1 MFSNSNWIKPR
12 VLALVWALVLLGI
25 AGVFGYQCTTKGALP
40 IETNILALLPDNQQ
54 DKVAQQTFDNIA
66 NTMSDKVVFVVSQ
79 TQGDSKKLIEAVD
92 QFNEELV
99 ALPMFDSVT
108 ATISPEQQQAWGK
121 FYFPARAQLLT
132 AQQTQQLEHAPEQQV
147 QKVLHALYNPFSGVT
162 GGELE
167 NDPFLLFR
175 DYLSGLTQSS
185 GNVQV
190 ENGYLI
196 AKHDDKEYVVITAD
210 LSGSSYQL
218 SLQQQLPQ
226 LLSLESKVSKTF
238 SIDIQH
244 TGVIFYAAHGTESAK
259 GEISTIGLG
268 SLIGII
274 VLVFLVYR
282 STLPLAL
289 ALLSISTGLACAYV
303 LTIALFGSIHLF
315 SLVFGASLIGVSID
329 YAFHFLTDRLH
340 AGKKWNSVVGIQ
352 QLFPAITL
360 GLITSLIGYLGM
372 LIAPFPGLQQLSLFS
387 AIGLTA
393 AYFTVVC
400 WYPVLASKPNQY
412 NQVPMQRALSQWL
425 LVWQQ
430 PLIRLVLPLSLLI
443 AASFGVYMAK
453 YDDDIRQLQ
462 ALPHAL
468 QQQER
473 EIKAITGVGGSQ
485 QLLLVRD
492 SSEEGLLQKLETI
505 STKLD
510 KRNDFGGY
518 QSISRYV
525 PSQKRQQENYQLV
538 KHLYQQQSEYYQRVI
553 QQKTALD
560 FSQQYQ
566 PLTIDGFLASP
577 ISDTVGFLWLGK
589 IDGVF
594 ASVITFNQEV
604 NSTELQAFAAD
615 NHITYLNKA
624 EEISRLFADYRH
636 RITELLLF
644 AYAAIFLLLL
654 PRYKMKQAFLI
665 VLPPFIAGCAGLA
678 VTVLTGVPLNL
689 FNLLAL
695 MLILGIGIDYT
706 LFFAEQNKQS
716 DDSHKESTL
725 LAISLSALT
734 TILSFGL
741 LALSETQAI
750 HSFGITVLT
759 GIIVAWLLAPLSQQN
774 KESKG
779 HINTYSEKRD
789 AS

>member
-1 MFSNSNWIKPR
+1 MIMKPR
-12 VLALVWALVLLGI
+12 LLALIWSLVLLI
-25 AGVFGYQCTTKGALP
+25 ILGVFGYQTSTKGALP

-54 DKVAQQTFDNIA
+54 DPVAQQAFDNIA
-66 NTMSDKVVFVVSQ
+66 NTMSDKVVFVVHQKQSN
-79 TQGDSKKLIEAVD
+79 DKELITAVD
-92 QFNEELV
+92 NFSQALTE
-99 ALPMFDSVT
+99 LPMFDSVT
-108 ATISPEQQQAWGK
+108 ATVSENQQQAWGQY
-121 FYFPARAQLLT
+121 YFSARAQLLSEK
-132 AQQTQQLEHAPEQQV
+132 QKQQLTDKPEQQV
-147 QKVLHALYNPFSGVT
+147 QHVLDALYNPFSGVT
-162 GGELE
+162 GAELE
-167 NDPFLLFR
+167 SDPFLLFR
-175 DYLSGLTQSS
+175 DYLSGLVQSS
-185 GNVQV
+185 GNIQI
-190 ENGYLI
+190 ENGYLTATVDQQKYI
-196 AKHDDKEYVVITAD
+196 VITAD
-210 LSGSSYQL
+210 LAGSSYQL
-218 SLQQQLPQ
+218 SLQQQLPD
-226 LLSLESKVSKTF
+226 LLAVERKIETQFDV
-238 SIDIQH
+238 DIQH

-268 SLIGII
+268 SLIGIF
-274 VLVFLVYR
+274 VLVLVVYR

-289 ALLSISTGLACAYV
+289 ALLSITTGLFCAYV
-303 LTIALFGSIHLF
+303 LTISLFGSIHLF

-329 YAFHFLTDRLH
+329 YAFHFLTDRLN
-340 AGKKWNSVVGIQ
+340 AGVKWNSVEGIK

-400 WYPVLASKPNQY
+400 WYPVLASKPSKY
-412 NQVPMQRALSQWL
+412 HVIPAQRALSQWL

-430 PLIRLVLPLSLLI
+430 PLIRLVLPFSLLI
-443 AASFGVYMAK
+443 ASVFGVTQAK

-462 ALPHAL
+462 ALPQAL

-485 QLLLVRD
+485 QLLLVRAKT
-492 SSEEGLLQKLETI
+492 EEALLQKLERV
-505 STKLD
+505 SDKLEQSG
-510 KRNDFGGY
+510 DFGGF

-525 PSQKRQQENYQLV
+525 PSQKTQQENYQLV
-538 KHLYQQQSEYYQRVI
+538 SDLYEQQADAYQKVI
-553 QQKTALD
+553 QQKQAL
-560 FSQQYQ
+560 SALQPYQ
-566 PLTIDGFLASP
+566 ALTIEGFLASP
-577 ISDTVGFLWLGK
+577 ISETVGFLWLGH
-589 IDGVF
+589 IDDVF

-604 NSTELQAFAAD
+604 DSATLSEFAKNNDA
-615 NHITYLNKA
+615 TYLNKA
-624 EEISRLFADYRH
+624 EEISTLFAQYRQ
-636 RITELLLF
+636 RITELLLM

-654 PRYKMKQAFLI
+654 PRYKVKQAFLI

-706 LFFAEQNKQS
+706 LFFAEQNKQA
-716 DDSHKESTL
+716 DNSHRESTL

-759 GIIVAWLLAPLSQQN
+759 GIIVAWLLAPLSQLTQPYTHN
-774 KESKG
+774 KGDK
-779 HINTYSEKRD
+779 
-789 AS
+789 

>member
-1 MFSNSNWIKPR
+1 MPLPSNHRKSILMKPR
-12 VLALVWALVLLGI
+12 LLALLWSLVLLTI
-25 AGVFGYQCTTKGALP
+25 LALFGYQASTKGALP

-54 DKVAQQTFDNIA
+54 DPVAQQAFDTIA
-66 NTMSDKVVFVVSQ
+66 NTMSDKVVFVLHQ
-79 TQGDSKKLIEAVD
+79 TQSQDKTLTTAVD
-92 QFNEELV
+92 NFSQALT

-108 ATISPEQQQAWGK
+108 ATVSQSQQQAWGSY
-121 FYFPARAQLLT
+121 YFPARAQLLT
-132 AQQTQQLEHAPEQQV
+132 DKQKQQLIDKPEQQV
-147 QKVLHALYNPFSGVT
+147 QQVLHALYNPFSGVT
-162 GGELE
+162 GVELE

-185 GNVQV
+185 GNIKI
-190 ENGYLI
+190 ENGYLTATVDHQKYI
-196 AKHDDKEYVVITAD
+196 VITAD

-218 SLQQQLPQ
+218 SLQQELPD
-226 LLSLESKVSKTF
+226 LLALEKEIQDKYSVK
-238 SIDIQH
+238 IQH
-244 TGVIFYAAHGTESAK
+244 TGVIFYAAHGTDSAK

-268 SLIGII
+268 SLIGIL
-274 VLVFLVYR
+274 VLVLVVYR
-282 STLPLAL
+282 STVPLAL
-289 ALLSISTGLACAYV
+289 ALLSITTGLFCAYV
-303 LTIALFGSIHLF
+303 LTIALFGTIHLF

-329 YAFHFLTDRLH
+329 YAFHFLTDRLN
-340 AGKKWNSVVGIQ
+340 AGTKWNSVEGIK

-400 WYPVLASKPNQY
+400 WYPLLSKKPSKY
-412 NQVPMQRALSQWL
+412 HVIPAQRALSQWL

-430 PLIRLVLPLSLLI
+430 PLIRLVLPLSLLV
-443 AASFGVYMAK
+443 AAVFGVTQAK

-473 EIKAITGVGGSQ
+473 EIKNITGVGGSQ
-485 QLLLVRD
+485 QLLLVRANT
-492 SSEEGLLQKLETI
+492 EEALLEKLELV
-505 STKLD
+505 SNKLEQ
-510 KRNDFGGY
+510 NGDFGGF

-525 PSQKRQQENYQLV
+525 PSQKTQQENYQRV
-538 KHLYQQQSEYYQRVI
+538 SDLYKTQADAYQKVI
-553 QQKTALD
+553 QQKQALPML
-560 FSQQYQ
+560 QPYQ
-566 PLTIDGFLASP
+566 ALTIEGFLASP
-577 ISDTVGFLWLGK
+577 ISDSMGFLWLGK
-589 IDGVF
+589 IDDVF

-604 NSTELQAFAAD
+604 DSVALSEFAQD
-615 NHITYLNKA
+615 NGATYLNKA
-624 EEISRLFADYRH
+624 EEISTLFSQYRE
-636 RITELLLF
+636 RITELLLM

-654 PRYKMKQAFLI
+654 PRYKVKQAFLI

-706 LFFAEQNKQS
+706 LFFAEQNKQGN
-716 DDSHKESTL
+716 DSHKESTL

-759 GIIVAWLLAPLSQQN
+759 GIIIAWLLAPLSQLPQHQ
-774 KESKG
+774 SHHKG
-779 HINTYSEKRD
+779 EK
-789 AS
+789 

>member
-1 MFSNSNWIKPR
+1 MIMKPR
-12 VLALVWALVLLGI
+12 LLALIWSLVLLI
-25 AGVFGYQCTTKGALP
+25 ILGVFGYQASTKGALP

-54 DKVAQQTFDNIA
+54 DPVAQQAFDNIA
-66 NTMSDKVVFVVSQ
+66 NTMSDKVVFVVHQ
-79 TQGDSKKLIEAVD
+79 TQSQDKTLITAVD
-92 QFNEELV
+92 NFSQALTE
-99 ALPMFDSVT
+99 LPMFDSVT
-108 ATISPEQQQAWGK
+108 ATVSENQQQAWGQY
-121 FYFPARAQLLT
+121 YFPARAQLLSEK
-132 AQQTQQLEHAPEQQV
+132 QKQQLTDKPEQQV
-147 QKVLHALYNPFSGVT
+147 QQVLHALYNPFSGVT
-162 GGELE
+162 GAELE
-167 NDPFLLFR
+167 SDPFLLFR
-175 DYLSGLTQSS
+175 DYLSGLVQSS
-185 GNVQV
+185 GNIQI
-190 ENGYLI
+190 ENGYLTATVDQQKYI
-196 AKHDDKEYVVITAD
+196 VITAD
-210 LSGSSYQL
+210 LAGSSYQL
-218 SLQQQLPQ
+218 SLQQQLPD
-226 LLSLESKVSKTF
+226 LLAVEQKVETQF
-238 SIDIQH
+238 DVEIQH

-268 SLIGII
+268 SLIGIF
-274 VLVFLVYR
+274 VLVLVVYR

-289 ALLSISTGLACAYV
+289 ALLSITTGLFCAYV
-303 LTIALFGSIHLF
+303 LTISLFGSIHLF

-329 YAFHFLTDRLH
+329 YAFHFLTDRLN
-340 AGKKWNSVVGIQ
+340 AGAKWNSVEGIK
-352 QLFPAITL
+352 QLLPAITL

-400 WYPVLASKPNQY
+400 WYPVLASKPSKHH
-412 NQVPMQRALSQWL
+412 VIPAQRALSQWL

-430 PLIRLVLPLSLLI
+430 PLIRLVLPFSLLI
-443 AASFGVYMAK
+443 ASVFGVTQAK

-462 ALPHAL
+462 ALPQVL

-485 QLLLVRD
+485 QLLLVRAKT
-492 SSEEGLLQKLETI
+492 EEALLQKLERV
-505 STKLD
+505 SDKLEQSG
-510 KRNDFGGY
+510 DFGGF

-525 PSQKRQQENYQLV
+525 PSQKTQQENYQLV
-538 KHLYQQQSEYYQRVI
+538 TDLYEQQADAYQEVI
-553 QQKTALD
+553 QQK
-560 FSQQYQ
+560 Q
-566 PLTIDGFLASP
+566 PLAALQPYQALTIEGFLASP
-577 ISDTVGFLWLGK
+577 ISETVGFLWLGH
-589 IDGVF
+589 IDDVF

-604 NSTELQAFAAD
+604 DSATLSEFAKNNDA
-615 NHITYLNKA
+615 TYLNKA
-624 EEISRLFADYRH
+624 EEISTLFAQYRQ
-636 RITELLLF
+636 RITELLLM

-654 PRYKMKQAFLI
+654 PRYKIKQAFLI

-706 LFFAEQNKQS
+706 LFFAEQNKQA
-716 DDSHKESTL
+716 DNSHKESTL

-759 GIIVAWLLAPLSQQN
+759 GIIIAWLLAPLSQLTP
-774 KESKG
+774 S
-779 HINTYSEKRD
+779 HTHSKRD
-789 AS
+789 K

>member
-1 MFSNSNWIKPR
+1 MIMKPR
-12 VLALVWALVLLGI
+12 LLALIWSLVLLI
-25 AGVFGYQCTTKGALP
+25 ILGVFGYQASTKGALP

-54 DKVAQQTFDNIA
+54 DPVAQQAFDNIA
-66 NTMSDKVVFVVSQ
+66 STMSDKVVFVVHQ
-79 TQGDSKKLIEAVD
+79 TKGQDKTLITAVD
-92 QFNEELV
+92 NFSQALTE
-99 ALPMFDSVT
+99 LPMFDSVT
-108 ATISPEQQQAWGK
+108 ATVSENQQQAWGQY
-121 FYFPARAQLLT
+121 YFPARAQLLSEK
-132 AQQTQQLEHAPEQQV
+132 QKQQLTDKPEQQI
-147 QKVLHALYNPFSGVT
+147 QQVLHALYNPFSGVT
-162 GGELE
+162 GAELE
-167 NDPFLLFR
+167 SDPFLLFR
-175 DYLSGLTQSS
+175 DYLSGLVQSL
-185 GNVQV
+185 GNIQI
-190 ENGYLI
+190 ENGYLTATVDQQKYI
-196 AKHDDKEYVVITAD
+196 VITAD
-210 LSGSSYQL
+210 LAGSSYQL
-218 SLQQQLPQ
+218 SLQQQLPD
-226 LLSLESKVSKTF
+226 LLTVEQKIETQFDV
-238 SIDIQH
+238 DIQH

-268 SLIGII
+268 SLIGIF
-274 VLVFLVYR
+274 VLVLVVYR

-289 ALLSISTGLACAYV
+289 ALLSITTGLFCAYV
-303 LTIALFGSIHLF
+303 LTISLFGSIHLF

-329 YAFHFLTDRLH
+329 YAFHFLTDRLN
-340 AGKKWNSVVGIQ
+340 AGAKWNSVEGIK
-352 QLFPAITL
+352 QLLPAITL

-400 WYPVLASKPNQY
+400 WYPVLASKPSKHH
-412 NQVPMQRALSQWL
+412 VIPAQRALSQWL

-430 PLIRLVLPLSLLI
+430 PLIRLVLPFSLLI
-443 AASFGVYMAK
+443 ASVFGVTQAK

-462 ALPHAL
+462 ALPQAL

-485 QLLLVRD
+485 QLLLVRAKT
-492 SSEEGLLQKLETI
+492 EEALLQKLERV
-505 STKLD
+505 SDKLEQSG
-510 KRNDFGGY
+510 DFGGF

-525 PSQKRQQENYQLV
+525 PSQKTQQENYQLV
-538 KHLYQQQSEYYQRVI
+538 TDLYEQQADAYQKVI
-553 QQKTALD
+553 QQKQAL
-560 FSQQYQ
+560 SALQPYQ
-566 PLTIDGFLASP
+566 ALTIEGFLASP
-577 ISDTVGFLWLGK
+577 ISETVGFLWLGH
-589 IDGVF
+589 IDDVF

-604 NSTELQAFAAD
+604 DSATLSEFAKNNDA
-615 NHITYLNKA
+615 TYLNKA
-624 EEISRLFADYRH
+624 EEISTLFAQYRQ
-636 RITELLLF
+636 RITELLLM

-654 PRYKMKQAFLI
+654 PRYKIKQAFLI

-706 LFFAEQNKQS
+706 LFFAEQNKQA
-716 DDSHKESTL
+716 DNSHKESTL

-759 GIIVAWLLAPLSQQN
+759 GIIVAWLLAPLSQLTP
-774 KESKG
+774 S
-779 HINTYSEKRD
+779 HTHSKRD
-789 AS
+789 K

>member
-1 MFSNSNWIKPR
+1 MIIKPR
-12 VLALVWALVLLGI
+12 LLALIWSSVLLI
-25 AGVFGYQCTTKGALP
+25 ILGVFGYQASTKGALP

-54 DKVAQQTFDNIA
+54 DPVAQQAFDNIA
-66 NTMSDKVVFVVSQ
+66 NTMSDKVVFVVHQ
-79 TQGDSKKLIEAVD
+79 TQGQDKTLITAVD
-92 QFNEELV
+92 NFSQALTE
-99 ALPMFDSVT
+99 LPMFDSVT
-108 ATISPEQQQAWGK
+108 ATVSENQQQAWGQY
-121 FYFPARAQLLT
+121 YFPARAQLLSEK
-132 AQQTQQLEHAPEQQV
+132 QKQQLTDKPEQQV
-147 QKVLHALYNPFSGVT
+147 QQVLHALYNPFSGVT
-162 GGELE
+162 GAELE
-167 NDPFLLFR
+167 SDPFLLFR
-175 DYLSGLTQSS
+175 DYLSGLVQSS
-185 GNVQV
+185 GNIQI
-190 ENGYLI
+190 ENGYLTATMDQQKYI
-196 AKHDDKEYVVITAD
+196 VITAD
-210 LSGSSYQL
+210 LAGSSYQL
-218 SLQQQLPQ
+218 SLQQQLPD
-226 LLSLESKVSKTF
+226 LLTVEQKIETQFDV
-238 SIDIQH
+238 DIQH

-268 SLIGII
+268 SLIGIF
-274 VLVFLVYR
+274 VLVLVVYR

-289 ALLSISTGLACAYV
+289 ALLSITTGLFCAYV
-303 LTIALFGSIHLF
+303 LTISLFGSIHLF

-329 YAFHFLTDRLH
+329 YAFHFLTDRLN
-340 AGKKWNSVVGIQ
+340 AGAKWNSVEGIK
-352 QLFPAITL
+352 QLLPAITL

-400 WYPVLASKPNQY
+400 WYPVLASKPSKHH
-412 NQVPMQRALSQWL
+412 VIPAQRALSQWL

-430 PLIRLVLPLSLLI
+430 PLIRLVLPFSLLI
-443 AASFGVYMAK
+443 ASVFGVTQAK

-462 ALPHAL
+462 ALPQAL

-485 QLLLVRD
+485 QLLLVRAKT
-492 SSEEGLLQKLETI
+492 EEALLQKLERV
-505 STKLD
+505 SDKLEQSG
-510 KRNDFGGY
+510 DFGGF

-525 PSQKRQQENYQLV
+525 PSQKTQQENYQLV
-538 KHLYQQQSEYYQRVI
+538 TDLYEQQADAYQKVI
-553 QQKTALD
+553 QQKKAL
-560 FSQQYQ
+560 SALQSYQ
-566 PLTIDGFLASP
+566 ALTIEGFLASP
-577 ISDTVGFLWLGK
+577 ISETVGFLWLGH
-589 IDGVF
+589 IDDVF

-604 NSTELQAFAAD
+604 DSATLSEFAKNNDA
-615 NHITYLNKA
+615 TYLNKA
-624 EEISRLFADYRH
+624 EEISTLFAQYRQ
-636 RITELLLF
+636 RITELLLM
-644 AYAAIFLLLL
+644 AYGAIFLLLL
-654 PRYKMKQAFLI
+654 PRYKVKQAFLI

-706 LFFAEQNKQS
+706 LFFAEQNKQG

-759 GIIVAWLLAPLSQQN
+759 GIIVAWLLAPLSQLTP
-774 KESKG
+774 S
-779 HINTYSEKRD
+779 HTHSKRD
-789 AS
+789 K

>member
-1 MFSNSNWIKPR
+1 MIMKPR
-12 VLALVWALVLLGI
+12 LLALIWSLVLLI
-25 AGVFGYQCTTKGALP
+25 ILGVFGYQASTKSALP
-40 IETNILALLPDNQQ
+40 IETNILALLPENQQ
-54 DKVAQQTFDNIA
+54 DPVAQQAFDNIA
-66 NTMSDKVVFVVSQ
+66 NTMSDKVVFVLHQ
-79 TQGDSKKLIEAVD
+79 TQGQDKTLITAVD
-92 QFNEELV
+92 SFSQALTE
-99 ALPMFDSVT
+99 LPMFDSVT
-108 ATISPEQQQAWGK
+108 ATVSEDQQQAWGQY
-121 FYFPARAQLLT
+121 YFPARAQLLSDK
-132 AQQTQQLEHAPEQQV
+132 QKQQLTNKPEQQV

-162 GGELE
+162 GAELE
-167 NDPFLLFR
+167 SDPFLLFR
-175 DYLSGLTQSS
+175 DYLSGLVQSS
-185 GNVQV
+185 GNIQI
-190 ENGYLI
+190 ENGYLTATVDQQKYI
-196 AKHDDKEYVVITAD
+196 VITAD
-210 LSGSSYQL
+210 LAGSSYQL
-218 SLQQQLPQ
+218 SLQQQLPD
-226 LLSLESKVSKTF
+226 LLAVEQKIETQFDV
-238 SIDIQH
+238 DIQH

-268 SLIGII
+268 SLIGIF
-274 VLVFLVYR
+274 VLVLVVYR

-289 ALLSISTGLACAYV
+289 ALLSITTGLFCAYV
-303 LTIALFGSIHLF
+303 LTISLFGSIHLF

-329 YAFHFLTDRLH
+329 YAFHFLTDRLN
-340 AGKKWNSVVGIQ
+340 AGAKWNSVEGIK
-352 QLFPAITL
+352 QLLPAITL

-400 WYPVLASKPNQY
+400 WYPVLASKPSKHH
-412 NQVPMQRALSQWL
+412 VIPAQRALSQWL

-443 AASFGVYMAK
+443 ASVFGVTQAK

-462 ALPHAL
+462 ALPQVL

-485 QLLLVRD
+485 QLLLVRAKT
-492 SSEEGLLQKLETI
+492 EEALLQKLERV
-505 STKLD
+505 SDKLEQGG
-510 KRNDFGGY
+510 NFGGF

-525 PSQKRQQENYQLV
+525 PSQKTQQENYQLV
-538 KHLYQQQSEYYQRVI
+538 TGLYEEQADAYQEVI
-553 QQKTALD
+553 QQK
-560 FSQQYQ
+560 Q
-566 PLTIDGFLASP
+566 PLAALQPYQALTIEGFLASS
-577 ISDTVGFLWLGK
+577 ISETVGFLWLGH
-589 IDGVF
+589 IDEVF

-604 NSTELQAFAAD
+604 DSATLSEFAKNNDA
-615 NHITYLNKA
+615 TYLNKA
-624 EEISRLFADYRH
+624 EEISTLFAQYRQ
-636 RITELLLF
+636 RITELLLI

-654 PRYKMKQAFLI
+654 PRYKVKQAFLI

-706 LFFAEQNKQS
+706 LFFAEQNKQVDS
-716 DDSHKESTL
+716 SHKESTL

-759 GIIVAWLLAPLSQQN
+759 GIIVAWLLAPLSQLTP
-774 KESKG
+774 S
-779 HINTYSEKRD
+779 HIHSKRD
-789 AS
+789 R

>member
-1 MFSNSNWIKPR
+1 MIMKPR
-12 VLALVWALVLLGI
+12 LLALIWSLVLLTI
-25 AGVFGYQCTTKGALP
+25 LGVFGYQASTKGALP
-40 IETNILALLPDNQQ
+40 IETNILALLPENQQ
-54 DKVAQQTFDNIA
+54 DPVAQQAFDNIA
-66 NTMSDKVVFVVSQ
+66 NTMSDKVVFVVHQ
-79 TQGDSKKLIEAVD
+79 TQGQDKTLITAVD
-92 QFNEELV
+92 SFSQALTE
-99 ALPMFDSVT
+99 LPMFDSVT
-108 ATISPEQQQAWGK
+108 ATVSTEQQQAWGK
-121 FYFPARAQLLT
+121 YYFPARAQLLSEK
-132 AQQTQQLEHAPEQQV
+132 QKQQLMDKPELQIQQ
-147 QKVLHALYNPFSGVT
+147 VLHALYNPFSGVT
-162 GGELE
+162 GTELE

-175 DYLSGLTQSS
+175 DYLSGLVQSS
-185 GNVQV
+185 GNIQI
-190 ENGYLI
+190 ENGYLTATVDQQKYI
-196 AKHDDKEYVVITAD
+196 VITAD

-218 SLQQQLPQ
+218 SLQQQLPD
-226 LLSLESKVSKTF
+226 LLTVEQKIETQFDV
-238 SIDIQH
+238 DIQH

-268 SLIGII
+268 SLIGIF
-274 VLVFLVYR
+274 VLVLVVYR
-282 STLPLAL
+282 SAMPLVL
-289 ALLSISTGLACAYV
+289 ALLSITIGLFCAYV

-329 YAFHFLTDRLH
+329 YAFHFLTDRLN
-340 AGKKWNSVVGIQ
+340 AGTKWNSVEGIK

-400 WYPVLASKPNQY
+400 WYPVLASKPSKYQKI
-412 NQVPMQRALSQWL
+412 PAQRLLSQWL

-430 PLIRLVLPLSLLI
+430 PLIRLVLPFSLLI
-443 AASFGVYMAK
+443 ASVFGVTQAK

-462 ALPHAL
+462 ALPQVL

-485 QLLLVRD
+485 QLLLVRANT
-492 SSEEGLLQKLETI
+492 EEALLQKLEHV
-505 STKLD
+505 SDKLEQSG
-510 KRNDFGGY
+510 DFGGF

-525 PSQKRQQENYQLV
+525 PSQKTQQENYQLV
-538 KHLYQQQSEYYQRVI
+538 TDLYEQQADAYQKVI
-553 QQKTALD
+553 QQK
-560 FSQQYQ
+560 Q
-566 PLTIDGFLASP
+566 PLPTLQPYQALTIEGFLASP
-577 ISDTVGFLWLGK
+577 ISETVGFLWLGH
-589 IDGVF
+589 IDDVF

-604 NSTELQAFAAD
+604 DSATLSEFAKNNDA
-615 NHITYLNKA
+615 TYLNKA
-624 EEISRLFADYRH
+624 EEVSTLFAQYRQ
-636 RITELLLF
+636 RITELLLM

-654 PRYKMKQAFLI
+654 PRYKVKQAFLI

-706 LFFAEQNKQS
+706 LFFAEQNEQGN
-716 DDSHKESTL
+716 DSHRESTL

-759 GIIVAWLLAPLSQQN
+759 GIIVAWLLAPLSQLTSSHLRSKRN
-774 KESKG
+774 K
-779 HINTYSEKRD
+779 
-789 AS
+789 

>member
-1 MFSNSNWIKPR
+1 MIMKPR
-12 VLALVWALVLLGI
+12 LLALIWSLVLLTI
-25 AGVFGYQCTTKGALP
+25 LGVFGYQASTKGALP

-54 DKVAQQTFDNIA
+54 DPVAQQAFDNIA
-66 NTMSDKVVFVVSQ
+66 NTMSDKVVFIVHQ
-79 TQGDSKKLIEAVD
+79 TQSQDKTLITAVD
-92 QFNEELV
+92 NFSQALTE
-99 ALPMFDSVT
+99 LPMFDSVT
-108 ATISPEQQQAWGK
+108 ATVSKDQQQAWGQY
-121 FYFPARAQLLT
+121 YFPARAQLLSEK
-132 AQQTQQLEHAPEQQV
+132 QKQQLTDKPEQQV
-147 QKVLHALYNPFSGVT
+147 QHVLHALYNPFSGVT
-162 GGELE
+162 GAELE
-167 NDPFLLFR
+167 SDPFLLFR
-175 DYLSGLTQSS
+175 DYLSGLVQSS
-185 GNVQV
+185 GNIQI
-190 ENGYLI
+190 ENGYLTATVDQQKYI
-196 AKHDDKEYVVITAD
+196 VITAD
-210 LSGSSYQL
+210 LAGSSYQL
-218 SLQQQLPQ
+218 SLQQQLPD
-226 LLSLESKVSKTF
+226 LLTVEQKIETQFDV
-238 SIDIQH
+238 DIQH

-268 SLIGII
+268 SLIGIL
-274 VLVFLVYR
+274 VLVLVVYR

-289 ALLSISTGLACAYV
+289 ALLSITTGLFCAYV
-303 LTIALFGSIHLF
+303 LTISLFGSIHLF

-329 YAFHFLTDRLH
+329 YAFHFLTDRLN
-340 AGKKWNSVVGIQ
+340 AGAKWNSVEGIK
-352 QLFPAITL
+352 QLLPAITL

-400 WYPVLASKPNQY
+400 WYPVLASKPSKHH
-412 NQVPMQRALSQWL
+412 VIPAQRALSQWL

-443 AASFGVYMAK
+443 AAVFGVTQAK

-462 ALPHAL
+462 ALPQAL

-485 QLLLVRD
+485 QLLLVRAKT
-492 SSEEGLLQKLETI
+492 EEALLQRLERVSDKLEQ
-505 STKLD
+505 SG
-510 KRNDFGGY
+510 DFGGF

-525 PSQKRQQENYQLV
+525 PSQKTQQENYQLV
-538 KHLYQQQSEYYQRVI
+538 TDLYKQQADAYQKVI
-553 QQKTALD
+553 QQKQAL
-560 FSQQYQ
+560 SALQPYQ
-566 PLTIDGFLASP
+566 ALTIEGFLASP
-577 ISDTVGFLWLGK
+577 ISETVGFLWLGH
-589 IDGVF
+589 IDDVF

-604 NSTELQAFAAD
+604 DSATLSEFAKNNDA
-615 NHITYLNKA
+615 TYLNKA
-624 EEISRLFADYRH
+624 EEISTLFAQYRQ
-636 RITELLLF
+636 RITELLLM

-654 PRYKMKQAFLI
+654 PRYKVKQAFLI

-706 LFFAEQNKQS
+706 LFFAEQNKQA
-716 DDSHKESTL
+716 DNSHKESTL

-759 GIIVAWLLAPLSQQN
+759 GIIVAWLLAPLSQLTP
-774 KESKG
+774 S
-779 HINTYSEKRD
+779 HIHSKRD
-789 AS
+789 K

>member
-1 MFSNSNWIKPR
+1 MHLPSNWFKPR
-12 VLALVWALVLLGI
+12 QFAVSWLLIIIGLI
-25 AGVFGYQCTTKGALP
+25 GLFAYQANTKGVLP
-40 IETNILALLPDNQQ
+40 VETNILALLPDNQQ
-54 DKVAQQTFDNIA
+54 DKVAQQAFDSIA
-66 NTMSDKVVFVVSQ
+66 NTMSDKVVFVVRQ
-79 TQGDSKKLIEAVD
+79 TENDNKKLINAVE
-92 QFNEELV
+92 QFSIALKELP
-99 ALPMFDSVT
+99 LFDSVT
-108 ATISPEQQQAWGK
+108 ATVSKDQQQAWGQY
-121 FYFPARAQLLT
+121 YFPARAQLLT
-132 AQQTQQLEHAPEQQV
+132 ERQQQQLISAPEQQV
-147 QKVLHALYNPFSGVT
+147 QQVLQALYNPFSGVT
-162 GGELE
+162 GVELE

-175 DYLSGLTQSS
+175 DYLSGLTKSS
-185 GNVQV
+185 SNIKI
-190 ENGYLI
+190 ENGYLT
-196 AKHDDKEYVVITAD
+196 ATVDDDKYIVITAD

-218 SLQQQLPQ
+218 SLQQQLPD
-226 LLSLESKVSKTF
+226 LIALEQNIQKQF
-238 SIDIQH
+238 SVDVQH

-268 SLIGII
+268 SLIGIL
-274 VLVFLVYR
+274 VLVLVVYR
-282 STLPLAL
+282 SAMPLAL
-289 ALLSISTGLACAYV
+289 ALLSITTGLFCAYV

-329 YAFHFLTDRLH
+329 YAFHFLTDRLN
-340 AGKKWNSVVGIQ
+340 AGKKWNSVEGIK

-400 WYPVLASKPNQY
+400 WYPLLASKPSKY
-412 NQVPMQRALSQWL
+412 HVIPAQRALSQWL

-430 PLIRLVLPLSLLI
+430 PLIRLVVPLSLLV
-443 AASFGVYMAK
+443 AAVFGVTQAK

-462 ALPHAL
+462 ALPQAL

-473 EIKAITGVGGSQ
+473 EIKSITGVGGSQ

-492 SSEEGLLQKLETI
+492 SSEEGLLQKLESI
-505 STKLD
+505 SNELEQGKG
-510 KRNDFGGY
+510 FGGF
-518 QSISRYV
+518 QSITRYV
-525 PSQKRQQENYQLV
+525 PSQKTQQENYQLV
-538 KHLYQQQSEYYQRVI
+538 DKLYRDQASTYQKVI
-553 QQKTALD
+553 QQKHAL
-560 FSQQYQ
+560 SQLQ
-566 PLTIDGFLASP
+566 PYHALTVDGFLASP
-577 ISDTVGFLWLGK
+577 ISETVGFLWLGK
-589 IDGVF
+589 IDNVF

-604 NSTELQAFAAD
+604 DSAVLSEFAQD
-615 NHITYLNKA
+615 NGATYLNKA
-624 EEISRLFADYRH
+624 EEISTLFAQYRQ
-636 RITELLLF
+636 RITELLLM

-654 PRYKMKQAFLI
+654 PRYKLKQAFLI

-716 DDSHKESTL
+716 DHSHKESTL

-759 GIIVAWLLAPLSQQN
+759 GIIVAWLLAPLSQLPKYN
-774 KESKG
+774 SHHKG
-779 HINTYSEKRD
+779 DK
-789 AS
+789 

>member
-1 MFSNSNWIKPR
+1 MKPR
-12 VLALVWALVLLGI
+12 LLALIWSLVLLI
-25 AGVFGYQCTTKGALP
+25 ILGVFGYQASTKGALP

-54 DKVAQQTFDNIA
+54 DPVAQQAFDNIA
-66 NTMSDKVVFVVSQ
+66 NTMSDKVVFVVHQ
-79 TQGDSKKLIEAVD
+79 TQGQDKTLITAVD
-92 QFNEELV
+92 NFSQALTE
-99 ALPMFDSVT
+99 LPMFDSVT
-108 ATISPEQQQAWGK
+108 ATVSENQQQAWGQY
-121 FYFPARAQLLT
+121 YFPARAQLLSEK
-132 AQQTQQLEHAPEQQV
+132 QKQQLTDKPEQQV
-147 QKVLHALYNPFSGVT
+147 QQVLHALYNPFSGVT
-162 GGELE
+162 GAELE
-167 NDPFLLFR
+167 SDPFLLFR
-175 DYLSGLTQSS
+175 DYLSGLVQSS
-185 GNVQV
+185 GNIQI
-190 ENGYLI
+190 ENGYLTATVDQQKYI
-196 AKHDDKEYVVITAD
+196 VITAD
-210 LSGSSYQL
+210 LAGSSYQI
-218 SLQQQLPQ
+218 SLQQQLPD
-226 LLSLESKVSKTF
+226 LLTVEQKIEAQFDV
-238 SIDIQH
+238 DIQH

-268 SLIGII
+268 SLIGIF
-274 VLVFLVYR
+274 VLVLVVYR

-289 ALLSISTGLACAYV
+289 ALLSITTGLFCAYV
-303 LTIALFGSIHLF
+303 LTISLFGSIHLF

-329 YAFHFLTDRLH
+329 YAFHFLTDRLN
-340 AGKKWNSVVGIQ
+340 AGAKWNSVEGIK
-352 QLFPAITL
+352 QLLPAITL

-400 WYPVLASKPNQY
+400 WYPVLASKPSKHH
-412 NQVPMQRALSQWL
+412 VIPVQRALSQWL

-443 AASFGVYMAK
+443 AAVFGVTQAK

-462 ALPHAL
+462 ALPQAL

-485 QLLLVRD
+485 QLLLVRAKT
-492 SSEEGLLQKLETI
+492 EEALLQKLERV
-505 STKLD
+505 SDKLEQSG
-510 KRNDFGGY
+510 DFGGF

-525 PSQKRQQENYQLV
+525 PSQKTQQENYQLV
-538 KHLYQQQSEYYQRVI
+538 TDLYKQQADAYQKVI
-553 QQKTALD
+553 QQKQAL
-560 FSQQYQ
+560 SALQPYQ
-566 PLTIDGFLASP
+566 ALTIEGFLASP
-577 ISDTVGFLWLGK
+577 ISETVGFLWLGH
-589 IDGVF
+589 IDDVF

-604 NSTELQAFAAD
+604 DSATLSEFAKNNDA
-615 NHITYLNKA
+615 TYLNKA
-624 EEISRLFADYRH
+624 EEISTLFAQYRQ
-636 RITELLLF
+636 RITELLLM
-644 AYAAIFLLLL
+644 AYGAIFLLLL
-654 PRYKMKQAFLI
+654 PRYKVKQAFLI

-706 LFFAEQNKQS
+706 LFFAEQNKQG

-759 GIIVAWLLAPLSQQN
+759 GIIVAWLLAPLSQLTP
-774 KESKG
+774 S
-779 HINTYSEKRD
+779 HTHSKRD
-789 AS
+789 K

>member
-1 MFSNSNWIKPR
+1 MIMKPR
-12 VLALVWALVLLGI
+12 LLALIWSLVLLI
-25 AGVFGYQCTTKGALP
+25 ILGVFGYQASTKGALP

-54 DKVAQQTFDNIA
+54 DPVAQQAFDNIA
-66 NTMSDKVVFVVSQ
+66 NTMSDKVVFVVHQ
-79 TQGDSKKLIEAVD
+79 TQGQDKTLITAVD
-92 QFNEELV
+92 NFSQALTE
-99 ALPMFDSVT
+99 LPMFDSVT
-108 ATISPEQQQAWGK
+108 ATVSENQQQAWGQY
-121 FYFPARAQLLT
+121 YFPARAQLLSEK
-132 AQQTQQLEHAPEQQV
+132 QKQQLTDKPEQQI
-147 QKVLHALYNPFSGVT
+147 QQVLHALYNPFSGVT
-162 GGELE
+162 GAELE
-167 NDPFLLFR
+167 SDPFLLFR
-175 DYLSGLTQSS
+175 DYLSGLVQSS
-185 GNVQV
+185 GNIQI
-190 ENGYLI
+190 ENGYLTAMVDQQKYI
-196 AKHDDKEYVVITAD
+196 VITAD
-210 LSGSSYQL
+210 LAGSSYQL
-218 SLQQQLPQ
+218 SLQQQLPD
-226 LLSLESKVSKTF
+226 LLTVEQKIETQFDV
-238 SIDIQH
+238 DIQH

-268 SLIGII
+268 SLIGIF
-274 VLVFLVYR
+274 VLVLVVYR

-289 ALLSISTGLACAYV
+289 ALLSITTGLFCAYV
-303 LTIALFGSIHLF
+303 LTISLFGSIHLF

-329 YAFHFLTDRLH
+329 YAFHFLTDRLN
-340 AGKKWNSVVGIQ
+340 AGAKWNSVEGIK
-352 QLFPAITL
+352 QLLPAITL

-400 WYPVLASKPNQY
+400 WYPVLASKPSKHH
-412 NQVPMQRALSQWL
+412 VIPAQRALSQWL

-430 PLIRLVLPLSLLI
+430 PLIRLVLPFSLLI
-443 AASFGVYMAK
+443 ASVFGVTQAK

-462 ALPHAL
+462 ALPQAL

-485 QLLLVRD
+485 QLLLVRAKT
-492 SSEEGLLQKLETI
+492 EEALLQKLERV
-505 STKLD
+505 SDKLEQSG
-510 KRNDFGGY
+510 DFGGF

-525 PSQKRQQENYQLV
+525 PSQKTQQENYQLV
-538 KHLYQQQSEYYQRVI
+538 TDLYEQQADAYQKVI
-553 QQKTALD
+553 QQKQAL
-560 FSQQYQ
+560 SALQPYQ
-566 PLTIDGFLASP
+566 ALTIEGFLASP
-577 ISDTVGFLWLGK
+577 ISETVGFLWLGH
-589 IDGVF
+589 IDDVF

-604 NSTELQAFAAD
+604 DSATLSEFAKNNDA
-615 NHITYLNKA
+615 TYLNKA
-624 EEISRLFADYRH
+624 EEISTLFAQYRQ
-636 RITELLLF
+636 RITELLLM

-654 PRYKMKQAFLI
+654 PRYKIKQAFLI

-706 LFFAEQNKQS
+706 LFFAEQNKQA
-716 DDSHKESTL
+716 DNSHKESTL

-759 GIIVAWLLAPLSQQN
+759 GIIVAWLLAPLSQLTP
-774 KESKG
+774 S
-779 HINTYSEKRD
+779 HTHSKRD
-789 AS
+789 K

>member
-1 MFSNSNWIKPR
+1 MKPR
-12 VLALVWALVLLGI
+12 LLALIWSLILLMI
-25 AGVFGYQCTTKGALP
+25 LGVFGYQASTKGALP

-54 DKVAQQTFDNIA
+54 DPVAQQAFDNIA
-66 NTMSDKVVFVVSQ
+66 NTMSDKVVFVLHQ
-79 TQGDSKKLIEAVD
+79 EQSKGAELFDAVD
-92 QFNEELV
+92 RFSQALT

-108 ATISPEQQQAWGK
+108 ATVSKNQQQAWGAY
-121 FYFPARAQLLT
+121 YFPARAQLLT
-132 AQQTQQLEHAPEQQV
+132 DKQKQQLIDKPEQQV
-147 QKVLHALYNPFSGVT
+147 QQVLHALYNPFSGVT
-162 GGELE
+162 GVELE

-185 GNVQV
+185 GNIQI
-190 ENGYLI
+190 ENDYLTATVDQQKYI
-196 AKHDDKEYVVITAD
+196 VITAD

-218 SLQQQLPQ
+218 SLQQQLPD
-226 LLSLESKVSKTF
+226 LFALEKEIQDKF
-238 SIDIQH
+238 SVKIQH

-268 SLIGII
+268 SLIGIFI
-274 VLVFLVYR
+274 LVLVVYR
-282 STLPLAL
+282 STLPLVL
-289 ALLSISTGLACAYV
+289 ALLSITTGLFCAYV
-303 LTIALFGSIHLF
+303 LTISLFGTIHLF

-329 YAFHFLTDRLH
+329 YAFHFLTDRLN
-340 AGKKWNSVVGIQ
+340 AGAKWNSVEGIK
-352 QLFPAITL
+352 QLLPAITL

-400 WYPVLASKPNQY
+400 WYPVLASKPSKHH
-412 NQVPMQRALSQWL
+412 VIPAQRALSQWL

-443 AASFGVYMAK
+443 AAVFGVTQAK

-462 ALPHAL
+462 ALPQAL

-485 QLLLVRD
+485 QLLLVRAKT
-492 SSEEGLLQKLETI
+492 EEALLQKLERV
-505 STKLD
+505 SDKLEQSG
-510 KRNDFGGY
+510 DFGGF

-525 PSQKRQQENYQLV
+525 PSQKTQQANYQLV
-538 KHLYQQQSEYYQRVI
+538 IDLYEQQADAYQKVI
-553 QQKTALD
+553 QQKQAL
-560 FSQQYQ
+560 SALQPYQ
-566 PLTIDGFLASP
+566 ALTIEGFLASP
-577 ISDTVGFLWLGK
+577 ISETVGFLWLGH
-589 IDGVF
+589 IDDVF

-604 NSTELQAFAAD
+604 DSTTLSEFAKNNDA
-615 NHITYLNKA
+615 TYLNKA
-624 EEISRLFADYRH
+624 EEISTLFAQYRQ
-636 RITELLLF
+636 RITELLLM

-654 PRYKMKQAFLI
+654 PRYKVKQAFLI

-706 LFFAEQNKQS
+706 LFFAEQNKQG

-759 GIIVAWLLAPLSQQN
+759 GIIVAWLLAPLSQLPLHQ
-774 KESKG
+774 SHHKG
-779 HINTYSEKRD
+779 DK
-789 AS
+789 

>member
-1 MFSNSNWIKPR
+1 MKPHL
-12 VLALVWALVLLGI
+12 LALIWSLVLLMI
-25 AGVFGYQCTTKGALP
+25 LGVFGYQACTKGALP

-54 DKVAQQTFDNIA
+54 DPVAQQAFDNIA
-66 NTMSDKVVFVVSQ
+66 NTMSDKVVFVVHQ
-79 TQGDSKKLIEAVD
+79 TQGQDKTLITAVDNFSQALIE
-92 QFNEELV
+92 
-99 ALPMFDSVT
+99 LPMFDSVT
-108 ATISPEQQQAWGK
+108 ATVSKDQQQAWGQY
-121 FYFPARAQLLT
+121 YFPARAQLLSEK
-132 AQQTQQLEHAPEQQV
+132 QKQQLRDKPEQQI
-147 QKVLHALYNPFSGVT
+147 QQVLHALYNPFSGVT
-162 GGELE
+162 GAELE
-167 NDPFLLFR
+167 SDPFLLFR
-175 DYLSGLTQSS
+175 DYLSGLVQSS
-185 GNVQV
+185 GNIQI
-190 ENGYLI
+190 ENGYLTATVDQQKYI
-196 AKHDDKEYVVITAD
+196 VITAD
-210 LSGSSYQL
+210 LAGSSYQL
-218 SLQQQLPQ
+218 SLQQQLPD
-226 LLSLESKVSKTF
+226 LLTVEQKIETQFDV
-238 SIDIQH
+238 DIQH

-268 SLIGII
+268 SLIGIF
-274 VLVFLVYR
+274 VLVLVVYR

-289 ALLSISTGLACAYV
+289 ALLSITTGLFCAYV
-303 LTIALFGSIHLF
+303 LTISLFGSIHLF

-329 YAFHFLTDRLH
+329 YAFHFLTDRLN
-340 AGKKWNSVVGIQ
+340 AGAKWNSVEGIK
-352 QLFPAITL
+352 QLLPAITL

-400 WYPVLASKPNQY
+400 WYPVLASKPSKHH
-412 NQVPMQRALSQWL
+412 VIPAQRALSQWL

-430 PLIRLVLPLSLLI
+430 PLIRLVLPFSLLI
-443 AASFGVYMAK
+443 ASVFGVTQAK

-462 ALPHAL
+462 ALPQAL

-485 QLLLVRD
+485 QLLLVRAKT
-492 SSEEGLLQKLETI
+492 EEALLQKLERV
-505 STKLD
+505 SDKLEQSG
-510 KRNDFGGY
+510 DFGGF

-525 PSQKRQQENYQLV
+525 PSQKTQQENYQLV
-538 KHLYQQQSEYYQRVI
+538 TDLYKQQADAYQKVI
-553 QQKTALD
+553 QQKQAL
-560 FSQQYQ
+560 SALQPYQ
-566 PLTIDGFLASP
+566 ALTIEGFLASP
-577 ISDTVGFLWLGK
+577 ISETVGFLWLSH
-589 IDGVF
+589 IDDVF

-604 NSTELQAFAAD
+604 DSATLSEFAKNNDA
-615 NHITYLNKA
+615 TYLNKA
-624 EEISRLFADYRH
+624 EEISTLFAQYRQ
-636 RITELLLF
+636 RITELLLM

-654 PRYKMKQAFLI
+654 PRYKVKQAFLI

-706 LFFAEQNKQS
+706 LFFAEQNKQGE
-716 DDSHKESTL
+716 DSHKESTL

-759 GIIVAWLLAPLSQQN
+759 GIIVAWLLAPLSQLAP
-774 KESKG
+774 S
-779 HINTYSEKRD
+779 HIHSKRD
-789 AS
+789 K

>member
-1 MFSNSNWIKPR
+1 MIMKPR
-12 VLALVWALVLLGI
+12 LLALIWSLVLLMI
-25 AGVFGYQCTTKGALP
+25 LGVFGYQASTKGALP

-54 DKVAQQTFDNIA
+54 DPVAQQAFDNIA
-66 NTMSDKVVFVVSQ
+66 NTMSDKVVFVVHQ
-79 TQGDSKKLIEAVD
+79 TQGQDKTLITAVDNFSQALIE
-92 QFNEELV
+92 
-99 ALPMFDSVT
+99 LPMFDSVT
-108 ATISPEQQQAWGK
+108 ATVSENQQQAWGQY
-121 FYFPARAQLLT
+121 YFPARAQLLSDK
-132 AQQTQQLEHAPEQQV
+132 QKQQLTDKPEQQV

-162 GGELE
+162 GAELE
-167 NDPFLLFR
+167 SDPFLLFR
-175 DYLSGLTQSS
+175 DYLSGLVQSS
-185 GNVQV
+185 GNIQI
-190 ENGYLI
+190 ENGYLTATVDQQKYI
-196 AKHDDKEYVVITAD
+196 VITAD
-210 LSGSSYQL
+210 LAGSSYQL
-218 SLQQQLPQ
+218 SLQQQLPD
-226 LLSLESKVSKTF
+226 LLTVEQKIETQFDV
-238 SIDIQH
+238 DIQH

-268 SLIGII
+268 SLIGIF
-274 VLVFLVYR
+274 VLVLVVYR

-289 ALLSISTGLACAYV
+289 ALLSITTGLFCAYV
-303 LTIALFGSIHLF
+303 LTISLFGSIHLF

-329 YAFHFLTDRLH
+329 YAFHFLTDRLN
-340 AGKKWNSVVGIQ
+340 AGAKWNSVEGIK
-352 QLFPAITL
+352 QLLPAITL

-400 WYPVLASKPNQY
+400 WYPVLASKPSKHH
-412 NQVPMQRALSQWL
+412 VIPAQRALSQWL

-430 PLIRLVLPLSLLI
+430 PLIRLVLPFSLLI
-443 AASFGVYMAK
+443 ASVFGVTQAK

-462 ALPHAL
+462 ALPQAL

-485 QLLLVRD
+485 QLLLVRAKT
-492 SSEEGLLQKLETI
+492 EEALLQKLERV
-505 STKLD
+505 SDKLEQSG
-510 KRNDFGGY
+510 DFGGF

-525 PSQKRQQENYQLV
+525 PSQKTQQENYQLV
-538 KHLYQQQSEYYQRVI
+538 TDLYKQQADAYQKVI
-553 QQKTALD
+553 QQKQAL
-560 FSQQYQ
+560 SALQPYQ
-566 PLTIDGFLASP
+566 ALTIEGFLASP
-577 ISDTVGFLWLGK
+577 ISETVGFLWLGH
-589 IDGVF
+589 IDDVF

-604 NSTELQAFAAD
+604 DSATLSEFAKNNDA
-615 NHITYLNKA
+615 TYLNKA
-624 EEISRLFADYRH
+624 EEISTLFAQYRQ
-636 RITELLLF
+636 RITELLLM

-654 PRYKMKQAFLI
+654 PRYKVKQAFLI

-706 LFFAEQNKQS
+706 LFFAEQNKQG

-759 GIIVAWLLAPLSQQN
+759 GIIVAWLLAPLSQLAP
-774 KESKG
+774 S
-779 HINTYSEKRD
+779 HIYSKRD
-789 AS
+789 K

>member
-1 MFSNSNWIKPR
+1 MKPR
-12 VLALVWALVLLGI
+12 LLALLWSLVLLTI
-25 AGVFGYQCTTKGALP
+25 LALFGYQASTKGALP

-54 DKVAQQTFDNIA
+54 DPVAQQAFDTIA
-66 NTMSDKVVFVVSQ
+66 NTMSDKVVFVLHQ
-79 TQGDSKKLIEAVD
+79 TQSQDKTLTTAVD
-92 QFNEELV
+92 NFSQALT

-108 ATISPEQQQAWGK
+108 ATVSQSQQQAWGSY
-121 FYFPARAQLLT
+121 YFPARAQLLT
-132 AQQTQQLEHAPEQQV
+132 DKQKQQLIDKPEQQV
-147 QKVLHALYNPFSGVT
+147 QQVLHALYNPFSGVT
-162 GGELE
+162 GVELE

-185 GNVQV
+185 GNIKI
-190 ENGYLI
+190 ENGYLTATVDHQKYI
-196 AKHDDKEYVVITAD
+196 VITAD

-218 SLQQQLPQ
+218 SLQQELPD
-226 LLSLESKVSKTF
+226 LLALEKEIQDKYSVK
-238 SIDIQH
+238 IQH
-244 TGVIFYAAHGTESAK
+244 TGVIFYAAHGTDSAK

-268 SLIGII
+268 SLIGIL
-274 VLVFLVYR
+274 VLVLVVYR
-282 STLPLAL
+282 STVPLAL
-289 ALLSISTGLACAYV
+289 ALLSITTGLFCAYV
-303 LTIALFGSIHLF
+303 LTIALFGTIHLF

-329 YAFHFLTDRLH
+329 YAFHFLTDRLN
-340 AGKKWNSVVGIQ
+340 AGTKWNSVEGIK

-400 WYPVLASKPNQY
+400 WYPLLSKKPSKY
-412 NQVPMQRALSQWL
+412 HVIPAQRALSQWL

-430 PLIRLVLPLSLLI
+430 PLIRLVLPLSLLV
-443 AASFGVYMAK
+443 AAVFGVTQAK

-473 EIKAITGVGGSQ
+473 EIKNITGVGGSQ
-485 QLLLVRD
+485 QLLLVRANT
-492 SSEEGLLQKLETI
+492 EEALLEKLELV
-505 STKLD
+505 SNKLEQ
-510 KRNDFGGY
+510 NGDFGGF

-525 PSQKRQQENYQLV
+525 PSQKTQQENYQRV
-538 KHLYQQQSEYYQRVI
+538 SDLYKTQADAYQKVI
-553 QQKTALD
+553 QQKQALPML
-560 FSQQYQ
+560 QPYQ
-566 PLTIDGFLASP
+566 ALTIEGFLASP
-577 ISDTVGFLWLGK
+577 ISDSMGFLWLGK
-589 IDGVF
+589 IDDVF

-604 NSTELQAFAAD
+604 DSVALSEFAQD
-615 NHITYLNKA
+615 NGATYLNKA
-624 EEISRLFADYRH
+624 EEISTLFSQYRE
-636 RITELLLF
+636 RITELLLM

-654 PRYKMKQAFLI
+654 PRYKVKQAFLI

-706 LFFAEQNKQS
+706 LFFAEQNKQGN
-716 DDSHKESTL
+716 DSHKESTL

-759 GIIVAWLLAPLSQQN
+759 GIIIAWLLAPLSQLPQHQ
-774 KESKG
+774 SHHKG
-779 HINTYSEKRD
+779 EK
-789 AS
+789 

>member
-1 MFSNSNWIKPR
+1 MKPR
-12 VLALVWALVLLGI
+12 LLALIWSLVLLMI
-25 AGVFGYQCTTKGALP
+25 LGVFGYQASTKGALP

-54 DKVAQQTFDNIA
+54 DPVVQQAFDNIA
-66 NTMSDKVVFVVSQ
+66 NTMSDKVVFVVHQ
-79 TQGDSKKLIEAVD
+79 TQGQDKTLITAVD
-92 QFNEELV
+92 NFSQALTE
-99 ALPMFDSVT
+99 LPMFDSVT
-108 ATISPEQQQAWGK
+108 ATVSENQQQAWGQY
-121 FYFPARAQLLT
+121 YFPARAQLLSDK
-132 AQQTQQLEHAPEQQV
+132 QKQQLTDKPEQQV

-162 GGELE
+162 GAELE
-167 NDPFLLFR
+167 SDPFLLFR
-175 DYLSGLTQSS
+175 DYLSGLVQSS
-185 GNVQV
+185 GNIQI
-190 ENGYLI
+190 ENGYLTATVDQQKYI
-196 AKHDDKEYVVITAD
+196 VITAD
-210 LSGSSYQL
+210 LAGSSYQL
-218 SLQQQLPQ
+218 SLQQQLPD
-226 LLSLESKVSKTF
+226 LLALEQKIETQF
-238 SIDIQH
+238 DIDIQH

-268 SLIGII
+268 SLIGIF
-274 VLVFLVYR
+274 VLVLVVYR

-289 ALLSISTGLACAYV
+289 ALLSITTGLFCAYV
-303 LTIALFGSIHLF
+303 LTISLFGSIHLF

-329 YAFHFLTDRLH
+329 YAFHFLTDRLN
-340 AGKKWNSVVGIQ
+340 AGAKWNSVEGIK
-352 QLFPAITL
+352 QLLPAITL

-400 WYPVLASKPNQY
+400 WYPVLASKPSKHH
-412 NQVPMQRALSQWL
+412 VIPAQRVLSQWL

-430 PLIRLVLPLSLLI
+430 PLIRLVLPFSLLI
-443 AASFGVYMAK
+443 ASVFGVTQAK

-462 ALPHAL
+462 ALPQAL

-485 QLLLVRD
+485 QLLLVRAKT
-492 SSEEGLLQKLETI
+492 EEALLQKLERV
-505 STKLD
+505 SDKLEQSG
-510 KRNDFGGY
+510 DFGGF

-525 PSQKRQQENYQLV
+525 PSQKTQQENYQLV
-538 KHLYQQQSEYYQRVI
+538 TDLYKQQADAYQKVI
-553 QQKTALD
+553 QQKQAL
-560 FSQQYQ
+560 SALQPYQ
-566 PLTIDGFLASP
+566 ALTIEGFLASP
-577 ISDTVGFLWLGK
+577 ISETVGFLWLGH
-589 IDGVF
+589 IDDVF

-604 NSTELQAFAAD
+604 DSATLSEFAKNNDA
-615 NHITYLNKA
+615 TYLNKA
-624 EEISRLFADYRH
+624 EEISTLFAQYRQ
-636 RITELLLF
+636 RITELLLM

-654 PRYKMKQAFLI
+654 PRYKVKQAFLI

-706 LFFAEQNKQS
+706 LFFAEQNKQG

-759 GIIVAWLLAPLSQQN
+759 GIIVAWLLAPLSQLAP
-774 KESKG
+774 S
-779 HINTYSEKRD
+779 HIHSKRD
-789 AS
+789 K

>member
-1 MFSNSNWIKPR
+1 MIMKPR
-12 VLALVWALVLLGI
+12 LLALIWSSVLLI
-25 AGVFGYQCTTKGALP
+25 ILGVFGYQASTKGALP

-54 DKVAQQTFDNIA
+54 DPVAQQAFDNIA
-66 NTMSDKVVFVVSQ
+66 NTMSDKVVFVVHQ
-79 TQGDSKKLIEAVD
+79 TQGQDKTLITAVD
-92 QFNEELV
+92 NFSQALTE
-99 ALPMFDSVT
+99 LPMFDSVT
-108 ATISPEQQQAWGK
+108 ATVSENQQQAWGQY
-121 FYFPARAQLLT
+121 YFPARAQLLSEK
-132 AQQTQQLEHAPEQQV
+132 QKQQLTDKPEQQI
-147 QKVLHALYNPFSGVT
+147 QQVLHALYNPFSGVT
-162 GGELE
+162 GAELE
-167 NDPFLLFR
+167 SDPFLLFR
-175 DYLSGLTQSS
+175 DYLSGLVQSS
-185 GNVQV
+185 GNIQI
-190 ENGYLI
+190 ENGYLTATVDQQKYI
-196 AKHDDKEYVVITAD
+196 VITAD
-210 LSGSSYQL
+210 LAGSSYQL
-218 SLQQQLPQ
+218 SLQQLLPD
-226 LLSLESKVSKTF
+226 LLIVEQKIETQFDV
-238 SIDIQH
+238 DIQH

-268 SLIGII
+268 SLIGIF
-274 VLVFLVYR
+274 VLVLVVYR

-289 ALLSISTGLACAYV
+289 ALLSITTGLFCAYV
-303 LTIALFGSIHLF
+303 LTISLFGSIHLF

-329 YAFHFLTDRLH
+329 YAFHFLTDRLN
-340 AGKKWNSVVGIQ
+340 AGAKWNSVEGIK
-352 QLFPAITL
+352 QLLPAITL

-400 WYPVLASKPNQY
+400 WYPVLASKPSKHH
-412 NQVPMQRALSQWL
+412 VIPAQRALSQWL

-430 PLIRLVLPLSLLI
+430 PLIRLVLPFSLLI
-443 AASFGVYMAK
+443 ASVFGVTQAK

-462 ALPHAL
+462 ALPQAL

-485 QLLLVRD
+485 QLLLVRAKT
-492 SSEEGLLQKLETI
+492 EEALLQKLERV
-505 STKLD
+505 SDKLEQSG
-510 KRNDFGGY
+510 DFGGF

-525 PSQKRQQENYQLV
+525 PSQKTQQENYQLV
-538 KHLYQQQSEYYQRVI
+538 TDLYKQQADAYQKVI
-553 QQKTALD
+553 QQKQAL
-560 FSQQYQ
+560 SALQPYQ
-566 PLTIDGFLASP
+566 ALTIEGFLASP
-577 ISDTVGFLWLGK
+577 ISETVGFLWLGH
-589 IDGVF
+589 IDDVF

-604 NSTELQAFAAD
+604 DSATLSEFAKNNDA
-615 NHITYLNKA
+615 TYLNKA
-624 EEISRLFADYRH
+624 EEISTLFAQYRQ
-636 RITELLLF
+636 RITELLLM
-644 AYAAIFLLLL
+644 AYGAIFLLLL
-654 PRYKMKQAFLI
+654 PRYKVKQAFLI

-706 LFFAEQNKQS
+706 LFFAEQNKQG

-759 GIIVAWLLAPLSQQN
+759 GIIVAWLLAPLSQLTP
-774 KESKG
+774 S
-779 HINTYSEKRD
+779 HTHSKRD
-789 AS
+789 K

>member
-1 MFSNSNWIKPR
+1 MKPR
-12 VLALVWALVLLGI
+12 LLALIWSLVLLMI
-25 AGVFGYQCTTKGALP
+25 LGVFGYQASTKGALP

-54 DKVAQQTFDNIA
+54 DPVAQQAFDNIA
-66 NTMSDKVVFVVSQ
+66 NTMSDKVVFIVHQ
-79 TQGDSKKLIEAVD
+79 TQSQDKTLITAVD
-92 QFNEELV
+92 NFSQALTE
-99 ALPMFDSVT
+99 LPMFDSVT
-108 ATISPEQQQAWGK
+108 ATVSKDQQQAWGQY
-121 FYFPARAQLLT
+121 YFPARAQLLSEK
-132 AQQTQQLEHAPEQQV
+132 QKQQLTDKPELQV
-147 QKVLHALYNPFSGVT
+147 QHVLHALYNPFSGVT
-162 GGELE
+162 GAELE
-167 NDPFLLFR
+167 SDPFLLFR
-175 DYLSGLTQSS
+175 DYLSGLVQSS
-185 GNVQV
+185 GNIQI
-190 ENGYLI
+190 ENGYLTATVDQQKYI
-196 AKHDDKEYVVITAD
+196 VITAD
-210 LSGSSYQL
+210 LAGSSYQL
-218 SLQQQLPQ
+218 SLQQQLPD
-226 LLSLESKVSKTF
+226 LLALEQKIETQFDV
-238 SIDIQH
+238 DIQH

-268 SLIGII
+268 SLIGIF
-274 VLVFLVYR
+274 VLVLVVYR

-289 ALLSISTGLACAYV
+289 ALLSITTGLFCAYV
-303 LTIALFGSIHLF
+303 LTISLFGSIHLF

-329 YAFHFLTDRLH
+329 YAFHFLTDRLN
-340 AGKKWNSVVGIQ
+340 AGAKWNSVEGIK
-352 QLFPAITL
+352 QLLPAITL

-400 WYPVLASKPNQY
+400 WYPVLAGKPSKHHVIPA
-412 NQVPMQRALSQWL
+412 QRALSQWL

-430 PLIRLVLPLSLLI
+430 PLIRLVLPFSLLI
-443 AASFGVYMAK
+443 ASVFGVTQAK

-462 ALPHAL
+462 ALPQAL

-485 QLLLVRD
+485 QLLLVRAD
-492 SSEEGLLQKLETI
+492 TEEALLQKLEQV
-505 STKLD
+505 SDKLEQSAS
-510 KRNDFGGY
+510 FGGF

-525 PSQKRQQENYQLV
+525 PSQKTQQENYLLV
-538 KHLYQQQSEYYQRVI
+538 TDLYEQQADAYQKVI
-553 QQKTALD
+553 QQKQAL
-560 FSQQYQ
+560 SALQPYQ
-566 PLTIDGFLASP
+566 ALTIEGFLASP
-577 ISDTVGFLWLGK
+577 ISETVGFLWLGH
-589 IDGVF
+589 IDDVF

-604 NSTELQAFAAD
+604 DSATLSEFAKNNDA
-615 NHITYLNKA
+615 TYLNKA
-624 EEISRLFADYRH
+624 EEISTLFAQYRQ
-636 RITELLLF
+636 RITELLLM

-654 PRYKMKQAFLI
+654 PRYKVKQAFLI

-706 LFFAEQNKQS
+706 LFFAEQNKQA
-716 DDSHKESTL
+716 DNSHKESTL

-759 GIIVAWLLAPLSQQN
+759 GIIVAWLLAPLSQLTPSHLRN
-774 KESKG
+774 
-779 HINTYSEKRD
+779 KRD
-789 AS
+789 K

>member
-1 MFSNSNWIKPR
+1 MKPR
-12 VLALVWALVLLGI
+12 LLALIWSLVLLI
-25 AGVFGYQCTTKGALP
+25 ILGVFGYQASTKGALP

-54 DKVAQQTFDNIA
+54 DPVAQQAFDNIA
-66 NTMSDKVVFVVSQ
+66 NTMSDKVVFVVHQ
-79 TQGDSKKLIEAVD
+79 TQSQDKTLITAVD
-92 QFNEELV
+92 NFSQALTE
-99 ALPMFDSVT
+99 LPMFDSVT
-108 ATISPEQQQAWGK
+108 ATVSENQQQAWGQY
-121 FYFPARAQLLT
+121 YFPARAQLLSEK
-132 AQQTQQLEHAPEQQV
+132 QKQQLTDKPEQQV
-147 QKVLHALYNPFSGVT
+147 QQVLHALYNPFSGVT
-162 GGELE
+162 GAELE
-167 NDPFLLFR
+167 SDPFLLFR
-175 DYLSGLTQSS
+175 DYLSGLVQSS
-185 GNVQV
+185 GNIQI
-190 ENGYLI
+190 ENGYLTATVDQQKYI
-196 AKHDDKEYVVITAD
+196 VITAD

-218 SLQQQLPQ
+218 SLQQQLPD
-226 LLSLESKVSKTF
+226 LLTVEQKIETQFDV
-238 SIDIQH
+238 DIQH

-268 SLIGII
+268 SLIGIF
-274 VLVFLVYR
+274 VLVLVVYR

-289 ALLSISTGLACAYV
+289 ALLSITTGLFCAYV
-303 LTIALFGSIHLF
+303 LTISLFGSIHLF

-329 YAFHFLTDRLH
+329 YAFHFLTDRLN
-340 AGKKWNSVVGIQ
+340 AGAKWNSVEGIK
-352 QLFPAITL
+352 QLLPAITL

-400 WYPVLASKPNQY
+400 WYPVLAGKPSKYHVIPA
-412 NQVPMQRALSQWL
+412 QRALSQWL

-430 PLIRLVLPLSLLI
+430 PLIRLVLPFSLLI
-443 AASFGVYMAK
+443 ASVFGVTQAK

-462 ALPHAL
+462 ALPQAL

-485 QLLLVRD
+485 QLLLVRAKT
-492 SSEEGLLQKLETI
+492 EEALLQKLERV
-505 STKLD
+505 SDKLEQSAS
-510 KRNDFGGY
+510 FGGF

-525 PSQKRQQENYQLV
+525 PSQKTQQENYLLV
-538 KHLYQQQSEYYQRVI
+538 TDLYEQQADTYQKVI
-553 QQKTALD
+553 QQKQAL
-560 FSQQYQ
+560 SALQPYQ
-566 PLTIDGFLASP
+566 ALTIEGFLASP
-577 ISDTVGFLWLGK
+577 ISETVGFLWLGH
-589 IDGVF
+589 IDDVF

-604 NSTELQAFAAD
+604 DSATLSEFAKNNDA
-615 NHITYLNKA
+615 TYLNKA
-624 EEISRLFADYRH
+624 EEISTLFAQYRQ
-636 RITELLLF
+636 RITELLLM

-654 PRYKMKQAFLI
+654 PRYKVKQAFLI

-706 LFFAEQNKQS
+706 LFFAEQNKQA
-716 DDSHKESTL
+716 DNSHKESTL

-759 GIIVAWLLAPLSQQN
+759 GIIVAWLLAPLSQLTP
-774 KESKG
+774 S
-779 HINTYSEKRD
+779 HTHSKRD
-789 AS
+789 K

>member
-1 MFSNSNWIKPR
+1 MKPR
-12 VLALVWALVLLGI
+12 LLALIWSLVLLMI
-25 AGVFGYQCTTKGALP
+25 LGVFGYQASTKGALP

-54 DKVAQQTFDNIA
+54 DPVAQQAFDNIA
-66 NTMSDKVVFVVSQ
+66 NTMSDKVVFVLHQ
-79 TQGDSKKLIEAVD
+79 EQSKGAELFDAVD
-92 QFNEELV
+92 RFSQALT

-108 ATISPEQQQAWGK
+108 ATVSKNQQQAWGAY
-121 FYFPARAQLLT
+121 YFPARAQLLT
-132 AQQTQQLEHAPEQQV
+132 DKQKQQLIDKPEQQV
-147 QKVLHALYNPFSGVT
+147 QQVLHALYNPFSGVT
-162 GGELE
+162 GVELE

-185 GNVQV
+185 GNIQI
-190 ENGYLI
+190 ENDYLT
-196 AKHDDKEYVVITAD
+196 ATVDQQKHIVITAD

-218 SLQQQLPQ
+218 SLQQQLPD
-226 LLSLESKVSKTF
+226 LFALEKEIQDKF
-238 SIDIQH
+238 SVKIQH

-268 SLIGII
+268 SLIGIFI
-274 VLVFLVYR
+274 LVLVVYR
-282 STLPLAL
+282 STLPLVL
-289 ALLSISTGLACAYV
+289 ALLSITTGLFCAYV
-303 LTIALFGSIHLF
+303 LTISLFGTIHLF

-329 YAFHFLTDRLH
+329 YAFHFLTDRLN
-340 AGKKWNSVVGIQ
+340 AGAKWNSVEGIK
-352 QLFPAITL
+352 QLLPAITL

-400 WYPVLASKPNQY
+400 WYPVLASKPSKHH
-412 NQVPMQRALSQWL
+412 VIPAQRALSQWL

-443 AASFGVYMAK
+443 AAVFGVTQAK

-462 ALPHAL
+462 ALPQAL

-485 QLLLVRD
+485 QLLLVRAKT
-492 SSEEGLLQKLETI
+492 EEALLQKLERV
-505 STKLD
+505 SDKLEQSG
-510 KRNDFGGY
+510 DFGGF

-525 PSQKRQQENYQLV
+525 PSQKTQQTNYQLV
-538 KHLYQQQSEYYQRVI
+538 IDLYEQQADAYQKVI
-553 QQKTALD
+553 QQKQAL
-560 FSQQYQ
+560 SALQPYQ
-566 PLTIDGFLASP
+566 ALTIEGFLASP
-577 ISDTVGFLWLGK
+577 ISETVGFLWLGH
-589 IDGVF
+589 IDDVF

-604 NSTELQAFAAD
+604 DSTTLSEFAKNNDA
-615 NHITYLNKA
+615 TYLNKA
-624 EEISRLFADYRH
+624 EEISTLFAQYRQ
-636 RITELLLF
+636 RITELLLM

-654 PRYKMKQAFLI
+654 PRYKVKQAFLI

-706 LFFAEQNKQS
+706 LFFAEQNKQG

-759 GIIVAWLLAPLSQQN
+759 GIIVAWLLAPLSQLPLHQ
-774 KESKG
+774 SHHKG
-779 HINTYSEKRD
+779 DK
-789 AS
+789 